1 MTIGALGD
9 VSFYVSDKAAQ
20 TFTNMKWKSSAK
32 YSTHDLHMKKGILE
46 LTGYD
51 PDELS
56 FSMKLSAFLGV
67 NPRKAMDQLE
77 SMKNAGKVVQLVLG
91 TKIIGKRWVVKEI
104 SRTFDTFYK
113 DGSLVE
119 ASVDVSL
126 TEYS

>member
-77 SMKNAGKVVQLVLG
+77 NMKNAGKVVQLVLG

>member
-32 YSTHDLHMKKGILE
+32 YSTHELHMKKGILE